1 MKLSDF
7 NLEGVHLGEELSG
20 EEKAKWDERLRNMF
34 EVMEKDY
41 DEFVE
46 KMRIARAKSHALAK
60 TRVIG

>member
-1 MKLSDF
+1 MKLSDL
-7 NLEGVHLGEELSG
+7 NLEGLDLGEELSD
-20 EEKAKWDERLRNMF
+20 EEKIKWDERLGKMF
-34 EVMEKDY
+34 EAMEKDY